1 MRKPYFLERHRIKKS
16 QSDRRD
22 EVEKALHEKGQSIIY
37 WEEDEDESGNT
48 QDTPRA

>member
-22 EVEKALHEKGQSIIY
+22 EVEKALHEKGQIITY

-48 QDTPRA
+48 QDTART